1 MKQRVLEWLRILMA
15 TKLLDLTVPMAFFQ
29 TCWDIFKADLLAVF
43 QCFFDNAQ
51 FEKSLNATFFFS
63 FIPKNLDAVEVKYF
77 QPISLI
83 GGYAKSFLKSWL
95 TS

>member
-1 MKQRVLEWLRILMA
+1 MPL
-15 TKLLDLTVPMAFFQ
+15 
-29 TCWDIFKADLLAVF
+29 
-43 QCFFDNAQ
+43 
-51 FEKSLNATFFFS
+51 FFFS

>member
-15 TKLLDLTVPMAFFQ
+15 TKLLDSTVPMAFFQ

-43 QCFFDNAQ
+43 QYFFDNAQ

-83 GGYAKSFLKSWL
+83 RGYAKSFLKSWQ